1 MIYILIQQISIRCNC
16 QKTADYL
23 SLDTNILTCKDSVSA
38 LRPTTLSFPS
48 CLAFFLY
55 CFLAI
60 SAQSPLGFVT
70 SVFIICLSSS
80 MEVQGLPLTLVSPTG
95 KQATPHLPAKT
106 FANQQG
112 PRDCSRQLTMEEA
125 EYEEHLQQQGKAD
138 TVLHAIL

>member
-1 MIYILIQQISIRCNC
+1 MRCISFCP
-16 QKTADYL
+16 QAD
-23 SLDTNILTCKDSVSA
+23 N
-38 LRPTTLSFPS
+38 TLFPGLH
-48 CLAFFLY
+48 C

-60 SAQSPLGFVT
+60 AAQSPLGFVT

-112 PRDCSRQLTMEEA
+112 PRDASRQLTTEET
-125 EYEEHLQQQGKAD
+125 ELEKHLRCIFGDSTFTSQLTCETRDYKS
-138 TVLHAIL
+138 IE